1 MAKLWLRVDKWLD
14 GDNLPN
20 VVYGE
25 LKGPGIKGSCPVM
38 LPVGEYEEGYEE
50 WRKTNV
56 DGGRY
61 FLHVTLPSG
70 QLVSRHIDVPP
81 DAVEPITVVMEP
93 PESAHEWLSWS
104 QFLGTVKSDLS
115 LSAVQWRESKRLEQ
129 GSFARP
135 IDSFLGPVR
144 PRVELLAYGGET
156 QQWETLPLEQYSK
169 VRVGLPRN
177 EILDEDNF
185 PLQNDCCFQMI
196 EERDEESFLV
206 AFKPVPAEDEVPRFA
221 GRMFLLLSS
230 GIGPPWIASL
240 PLPWASTLDRSE
252 GPAGIEVLLHA
263 EPEYEE
269 PEFALILRD
278 WLMGPMLGYL
288 ESGRIGIVDTLQE
301 QFLENAETLL
311 FQKRHNPF
319 GAAAGALVL
328 LKLQAY
334 ERLHDWPYNL
344 ATWFPWFAD
353 GAVVAG
359 WCGLL
364 GMPPNRRARSYF
376 DGASPRALFLAA
388 ANSGVPVFTESLH
401 LLVDGLKRC
410 VAAAREK
417 GETDEELAQALN
429 KMRVFG
435 RACAPGRPFTLFRGE
450 SPLEPIVLD

>member
-25 LKGPGIKGSCPVM
+25 LKGPGIKGSRAVM
-38 LPVGEYEEGYEE
+38 LPVGEYEE
-50 WRKTNV
+50 WRRTKV

-93 PESAHEWLSWS
+93 PQSAHEWLSWP
-104 QFLGTVKSDLS
+104 QFLGTVKRDRSF
-115 LSAVQWRESKRLEQ
+115 SAAQWRHSKRLEQ
-129 GSFARP
+129 KPFARP
-135 IDSFLGPVR
+135 IDSFLGPGR
-144 PRVELLAYGGET
+144 PRVELLAYVRET
-156 QQWETLPLEQYSK
+156 QQWEMLPLEQYSK
-169 VRVGLPRN
+169 VRVGLPLN
-177 EILDEDNF
+177 ELWGEEYVS
-185 PLQNDCCFQMI
+185 CFEVT

-206 AFKPVPAEDEVPRFA
+206 AFKPISAGQEVLRLV
-221 GRMFLLLSS
+221 GRMFLRLSS

-240 PLPWASTLDRSE
+240 PLPWASTLDR
-252 GPAGIEVLLHA
+252 GDAPAGIEVLLHA

-288 ESGRIGIVDTLQE
+288 ESGRIGIVDALQE
-301 QFLENAETLL
+301 QFLDNAESLL
-311 FQKRHNPF
+311 FQKRQNPF

-344 ATWFPWFAD
+344 ATWFPWLAD

-364 GMPPNRRARSYF
+364 GMPPNQRARLYF

-388 ANSGVPVFTESLH
+388 ASSGVPLFTESLH
-401 LLVDGLKRC
+401 LLVEGLKRC
-410 VAAAREK
+410 LAAAREK
-417 GETDEELAQALN
+417 GETDEELAQALK